1 MRRLSLWL
9 LAPSCFWMLAF
20 FLLPLGLMLAVSF
33 ATRGAYG
40 GVEWV
45 LTWDS
50 YRELLDPL
58 YWRIYGRSLLL
69 AASTTVLCAL
79 LGFPLAYLMA
89 ASPPRQQRVW
99 LFLILIPFWTN
110 FLVRT
115 YAWMGLLRSD
125 GLLSAWLMALGV
137 TAAPLEILYTDAAVL
152 IGLVYGYLPFMV
164 LPLYLALERMDPAWL
179 EAGYDLYATEW
190 ALFRRIVLP
199 AARPGLLAGSVLVFI
214 PALGAYLTPDLLG
227 GSRSMMLGN
236 LIQHE
241 FLVIRDWPLGSA
253 AAIVLMLGVL
263 LGGWLFMSRGAR
275 QGIWGEGAAGS
286 PGAAPAS
293 RAAAPGRSAA

>member
-9 LAPSCFWMLAF
+9 LAPSCLWMLAF

-45 LTWDS
+45 LTWDN

-58 YWRIYGRSLLL
+58 YWRIYGRSFLL

-164 LPLYLALERMDPAWL
+164 LPLYVALERMDPAWL
-179 EAGYDLYATEW
+179 EAGYDLYAGEW
-190 ALFRRIVLP
+190 AVFWRIVMP
-199 AARPGLLAGSVLVFI
+199 AARPGLVAGSVLVFV

-253 AAIVLMLGVL
+253 ASIVLMLGVL
-263 LGGWLFMSRGAR
+263 LGAWLFMSRGAR
-275 QGIWGEGAAGS
+275 QGIVGEGAAG
-286 PGAAPAS
+286 PRGDAPAS
-293 RAAAPGRSAA
+293 RAVGSGRSAA